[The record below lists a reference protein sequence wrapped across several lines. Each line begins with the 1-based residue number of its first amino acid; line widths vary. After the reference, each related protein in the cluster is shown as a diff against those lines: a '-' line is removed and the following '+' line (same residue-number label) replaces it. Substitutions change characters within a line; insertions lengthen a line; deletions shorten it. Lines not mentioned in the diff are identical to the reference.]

1 MLPVFEYEYVTYAE
15 LYDAYED
22 CRKHKWKT
30 ENAAQFQVRLAYNLY
45 QLWVDL
51 NRWTYNIGKSISFL
65 VDRPVIR
72 EVFAADFRDRIVHH
86 LLINRIIVYYENRVI
101 TNFFSC
107 RVGKGTQYGIKTLA
121 EDICRVSE
129 NYTKNAWVLKCDL
142 KSFFMTINK
151 KMLYNKVDE
160 LIHEDVYPNDE
171 KQYQFSSWIAGL
183 IINNCPQEGSIRKC
197 PRKKWERLPKDKSL
211 YNAPSGY
218 GLPIGNLTSQIFANY
233 YLDAFDKFI
242 YDELGF
248 TAYGRY
254 VDDFYII
261 STDKEKLLNAVPK
274 MKALLKTM
282 EVKLHPKKIYLQHI
296 SCGVKFIGA
305 VVKPNRTYIGKRTL
319 GNFKHFLRKAN
330 AIYSGKEMS
339 KSEITKFVASCNSY
353 FGFMKHYNTYNIRK
367 KLIKQGY
374 FNGFQDKI
382 FFDQSLNKI
391 TPFKEYS
398 VRNKGIS
405 YNDLIQYPQDYSI
418 DYKFLP
424 NIVVLK

>member
-1 MLPVFEYEYVTYAE
+1 MLPKFEYEYVSYDE
-15 LYDAYED
+15 LYQAYED

-30 ENAAQFQVRLAYNLY
+30 ANAAQFQVRLAYNLY

-51 NRWTYNIGKSISFL
+51 NRWTYNIGRSISFL

-86 LLINRIIVYYENRVI
+86 LLINRLILFYEKRVI
-101 TNFFSC
+101 TTSFSC
-107 RVGKGTQYGIKTLA
+107 RVGKGTQYGVKTLA
-121 EDICRVSE
+121 EDMKRISE
-129 NYTKNAWVLKCDL
+129 NYTKDAWVLKCDL

-160 LIHEDVYPNDE
+160 LIREDVYPNDE
-171 KQYQFSSWIAGL
+171 RQYQFSSWIGGL
-183 IINNCPQEGSIRKC
+183 IINNCPQEGSIRKS
-197 PRKKWERLPKDKSL
+197 PIEKWNKLPKDKSL
-211 YNAPSGY
+211 YNAPLGY

-242 YDELGF
+242 YNDLGF

-261 STDKEKLLNAVPK
+261 STDKEKLLNAIPK

-296 SCGVKFIGA
+296 SHGVKFIGA
-305 VVKPNRTYIGKRTL
+305 VVKPNRIYTGKRTL

-330 AIYSGKEMS
+330 AIYCGKEMS
-339 KSEITKFVASCNSY
+339 KSEVAKFVSSCNSY
-353 FGFMKHYNTYNIRK
+353 FGFIKHYSTYNIRK
-367 KLIKQGY
+367 KFIKQRY
-374 FNGFQDKI
+374 FDTFQDKI
-382 FFDQSLNKI
+382 YFDQTLNKI
-391 TPFKEYS
+391 TPFREYS
-398 VRNKGIS
+398 IYNKGFLHS
-405 YNDLIQYPQDYSI
+405 DLIQNPSM
-418 DYKFLP
+418 YKIGYKYFP
-424 NIVVLK
+424 IVVI